1 MNHVDFLLCVR
12 FSKLPLEEQ
21 LEIKRLGPH
30 RPEDFVLIQYGDM
43 VTRTFKKDWF
53 EKKKWL
59 TASTTKSA
67 LFCFPCL
74 LFGGLDSV
82 WASIGFKD
90 IKHLSERTA
99 KHESSSSHLRC
110 AMKLGL
116 LGLTPV
122 QPRINDA
129 DRLAIEEHNTLTEEN
144 RYVLDRL
151 VTCVKLCGKCQV
163 DLHGHDETLN
173 AALFNCVFETM
184 CEGDTRLKR
193 HYNAQP
199 FFHLALSTIQDDLL
213 DCMYEVYREEV
224 DKQLQQTQFV
234 GVQVHEITHMS
245 CNPQM
250 AIVLRY
256 VVDNTVTE
264 RFLELIEVTDKT
276 AFGLSAAIQQVLEPL
291 RLTEKLI
298 SQSYDGAAMLR
309 DGEGS
314 VQTLMSISSPARAA
328 ALMQVS
334 YNNIQRPRWNFQSR
348 TINAVWD
355 SQDAI
360 LECLDCIRTQPGW
373 DIATVSEAYGLSM
386 HLKEPKFLQL
396 LHFFAEVM
404 PEVDVLQNILQNR
417 EIDDSVVRCA
427 VENFIANVKEVRGRA
442 DVIAGD
448 GEAKR
453 RKTTDNTAEVMK
465 EACDNM
471 IAQVEDRFSNSD
483 YLVAAQLV
491 DCSLFPKF
499 AASFPAA
506 QLSCAIKL
514 WPSPLRN
521 KDKLQSELNILY
533 QHNQLYAG
541 KSALALFQTIRETGL
556 QEILSE
562 TCILLNIFL
571 ATPMVSPEP
580 DRNHSAMER
589 INVFARKTLGK
600 ERLNALCMLS
610 NENQFI
616 QGKVDFNRKVMDK
629 FAPANNHQV
638 SFLFK

>member
-144 RYVLDRL
+144 R
-151 VTCVKLCGKCQV
+151 
-163 DLHGHDETLN
+163 
-173 AALFNCVFETM
+173 
-184 CEGDTRLKR
+184 
-193 HYNAQP
+193 
-199 FFHLALSTIQDDLL
+199 TIQDDLL

-314 VQTLMSISSPARAA
+314 VQTLMSIRYPNSVFVHCYAHQLNVTLQQVCASRIRELKVFFADLTSFATFFSSPARAA

>member
-1 MNHVDFLLCVR
+1 MNHVDFLLCVH
-12 FSKLPLEEQ
+12 FSKLQLEEQ

-30 RPEDFVLIQYGDM
+30 RPEDFVLLQHGDM

-116 LGLTPV
+116 LGLPPV
-122 QPRINDA
+122 QKRIGDA
-129 DRLAIEEHNTLTEEN
+129 DRLATEEHNRLTGEN

-151 VTCVKLCGKCQV
+151 ITCVKLCGKCEV
-163 DLHGHDETLN
+163 DLHGHDGTLN
-173 AALFNCVFETM
+173 ATLFSCIFETM

-199 FFHLALSTIQDDLL
+199 FFHLSLSTIQDELL

-234 GVQVHEITHMS
+234 GLQVHEITHVS
-245 CNPQM
+245 CNSQM

-256 VVDNTVTE
+256 VVNNTLIE

-276 AFGLSAAIQQVLEPL
+276 AFGLSDAIQQVLEPL
-291 RLTEKLI
+291 HLAEKLI
-298 SQSYDGAAMLR
+298 VQTYDGAAMLS

-314 VQTLMSISSPARAA
+314 VQTLMSLKYPNAVFVHCYSHQLNVTLQQACASRIRELKVFFADLSGFATFFTPPTRAA
-328 ALMQVS
+328 ALMKVS
-334 YNNIQRPRWNFQSR
+334 YNDIQRPRWNFQSR

-373 DIATVSEAYGLSM
+373 DSVTVSEAYGLSM
-386 HLKEPKFLQL
+386 HLRDPRFLQL

-417 EIDDSVVRCA
+417 EIDGSVVRCA
-427 VENFIANVKEVRGRA
+427 VENFIANVKEVRERA
-442 DVIAGD
+442 HVIADHAGD
-448 GEAKR
+448 GEPKR
-453 RKTTDNTAEVMK
+453 RKTNTAEVMK

-483 YLVAAQLV
+483 YLIAAQLV

-499 AASFPAA
+499 AASFPVA

-514 WPSPLRN
+514 WPSALKN
-521 KDKLQSELNILY
+521 KEKLQSELNILY

-541 KSALALFQTIRETGL
+541 KSALSLLQTISETGL
-556 QEILSE
+556 QDILSE

-571 ATPMVSPEP
+571 ATPMASPEP

-589 INVFARKTLGK
+589 INTFARNT
-600 ERLNALCMLS
+600 
-610 NENQFI
+610 
-616 QGKVDFNRKVMDK
+616 
-629 FAPANNHQV
+629 
-638 SFLFK
+638 